1 MAIQETSGHQLDVGD
16 KVKMNIA
23 AIGAGDLDGVEFT
36 NTGKDYWRYM
46 NEHPDEVYTV
56 TKLDLDQEPCI
67 YVLSGYMGDNTW
79 AADELIHIP
88 EPTSVFEVMK
98 NLTREE
104 SPAFILSMI
113 HHLCKDGIPSLE
125 TVLTW
130 LDSQPRQNN
139 TRDAFLISNGK
150 SWVAYRNEHTK

>member
-1 MAIQETSGHQLDVGD
+1 MAIKESSGHQLNVGD

-23 AIGAGDLDGVEFT
+23 AIRAGDLDGVEFT
-36 NTGKDYWRYM
+36 ATGKDYWRYM

-56 TKLDLDQEPCI
+56 TKLDLNQDECI
-67 YVLSGYMGDNTW
+67 YVLSGYMCDNTW

-88 EPTSVFEVMK
+88 EPASMFEVMK

-113 HHLCKDGIPSLE
+113 HELCDDEFPSPDAVLE
-125 TVLTW
+125 W
-130 LDSQPRQNN
+130 LDSQP
-139 TRDAFLISNGK
+139 
-150 SWVAYRNEHTK
+150 